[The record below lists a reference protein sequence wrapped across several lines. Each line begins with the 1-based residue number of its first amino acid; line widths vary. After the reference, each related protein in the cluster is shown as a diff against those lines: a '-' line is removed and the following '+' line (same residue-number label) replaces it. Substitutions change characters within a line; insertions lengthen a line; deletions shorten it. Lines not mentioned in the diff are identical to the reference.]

1 MSIRS
6 ATDWVFVDNSVE
18 ALDGKPIAAE
28 KSGKRPRDDSDGKAE
43 ELCNFCRANARTK
56 GFCRSCSA
64 ECQGRWKELSR
75 YQKSKWEG
83 PPTTPKGQI
92 GSSSP
97 IGIHC
102 AIHCHALWLPYPAMP
117 PRFVER
123 EGGAMPAMLA
133 CQTLPHCAIPC
144 HALLRR
150 HWQWPY
156 GHACHTGAKTPI
168 APPQFVQLKGGAT
181 PEGQGIISDTSTL
194 A

>member
-1 MSIRS
+1 MAKQKNCATSAVPTHAQKGSAVAARRS
-6 ATDWVFVDNSVE
+6 AKDAGKSSHVIKNQNGKVHAHRLDLLCADAPPSV
-18 ALDGKPIAAE
+18 
-28 KSGKRPRDDSDGKAE
+28 
-43 ELCNFCRANARTK
+43 
-56 GFCRSCSA
+56 
-64 ECQGRWKELSR
+64 
-75 YQKSKWEG
+75 G

-144 HALLRR
+144 HALLWR